1 MASKT
6 IYKKKPLEEA
16 LTRNMTPLS
25 VAQKT
30 QVDNILSKFIQY
42 LKAAHS

>member
-6 IYKKKPLEEA
+6 IYKKKSLEA
-16 LTRNMTPLS
+16 AQTRNMTPLTT
-25 VAQKT
+25 AQKAK
-30 QVDNILSKFIQY
+30 VSVIISNFIQY